1 MMKVDSY
8 PNAPSMFGL
17 FAFIKWKMATWT
29 SKGNE
34 WSGKYSGETM
44 ETSGIY
50 TAKSQ
55 GDVSMCPLVYV
66 RIQKPPP
73 NVPDFQSITMSS
85 PKHQTHLKVGHFV
98 QIWRG
103 RVSLK
108 PFLGGVTSKFLLRRC
123 LESQDTVPSNSIH
136 IYIYIFFLRMYM

>member
-17 FAFIKWKMATWT
+17 LTFIKWKMATELPR
-29 SKGNE
+29 GNE

-66 RIQKPPP
+66 RIQKTTSQGSRFPGQLPWARQ
-73 NVPDFQSITMSS
+73 NTKHIFRLEHLCRSRVGSS
-85 PKHQTHLKVGHFV
+85 FTEPILGRCYIQIFVEKVSWVSRYCTLKFN
-98 QIWRG
+98 I
-103 RVSLK
+103 
-108 PFLGGVTSKFLLRRC
+108 
-123 LESQDTVPSNSIH
+123 N
-136 IYIYIFFLRMYM
+136 IYIYFTYV